1 LSSISTATL
10 TKTANCS
17 IRKSSRQEWNER
29 FMSGTQTAKGK
40 RHNKEQT
47 ERENRNKETN
57 CTYVLVMYEL
67 NIKESI
73 RNTNVCKGRIRNT
86 MREGQ

>member
-1 LSSISTATL
+1 
-10 TKTANCS
+10 
-17 IRKSSRQEWNER
+17 
-29 FMSGTQTAKGK
+29 MSGTQTAKGK

-73 RNTNVCKGRIRNT
+73 RNTIVCKGKIRDTIKYTSERANQ
-86 MREGQ
+86 ESNLQGKVQ